1 MSENNGTIKEIL
13 RSLGRIEGTISG
25 LAKRME
31 ALEEKMGDYNE
42 RLTRIEGK
50 LDNGIRARID
60 NLDRDIEETKEW
72 IDDVDKTV
80 DTLLPLKGKI
90 AILIVLMSALVTTL
104 FNLVVHFIAK

>member
-25 LAKRME
+25 LAQRME
-31 ALEEKMGDYNE
+31 ALEEKVSDYNE

-50 LDNGIRARID
+50 LDNGIKARID
-60 NLDRDIEETKEW
+60 SLDRNIEETKEW

-90 AILIVLMSALVTTL
+90 AILIILMSALVTGV
-104 FNLVVHFIAK
+104 FNLIVHFIIK